1 MFGVGSSM
9 FDVRLNPNA
18 NAERRTPNESS
29 GSHSVLIRRHCPRMI
44 PTTDPTPIVELFRG
58 NYATELLTAAVSHF
72 DVFGKLSKRAMT
84 LDEVGAAIGL
94 APRAAIVLITALRAM
109 KFIEPDGSGRLTLT
123 AVAREHLV
131 PGERFYFGDY
141 IGLRADAPGTLGM
154 VERLRTNRP
163 AGYRPEET
171 SAFIY
176 KKGEESVME
185 EEASARRL
193 TLGLAGR
200 ARNVAPVLAA
210 QLPLTGAKRLLDV
223 GGGTGI
229 YSVELMKANPALR
242 AVVWDRPEVLKVAR
256 EAAAGSG
263 VEARLE
269 LLPGDMFADA
279 IPSGGG
285 FDAILLSNVLHDW
298 DAPECRK
305 LVRTCADTLSPG
317 GVLIVHDVFLN
328 DALDGPLPVA
338 LYSAALFSVTEGRAY
353 SAAEYGAFLR
363 EAGLTPQ
370 PVIPTLV
377 HCGALCGR
385 K

>member
-1 MFGVGSSM
+1 
-9 FDVRLNPNA
+9 
-18 NAERRTPNESS
+18 
-29 GSHSVLIRRHCPRMI
+29 MI
-44 PTTDPTPIVELFRG
+44 PKTDPTPIVELFRG

-72 DVFGKLSKRAMT
+72 DVFAKLAKRSMT
-84 LDEVGAAIGL
+84 LEGLGAAIGL
-94 APRAAIVLITALRAM
+94 APRPTIVLITALRAM
-109 KFIEPDGSGRLTLT
+109 KFIEASGDGQLSLTP
-123 AVAREHLV
+123 VAREHLV
-131 PGERFYFGDY
+131 PGEPFYFGDY
-141 IGLRADAPGTLGM
+141 VGLRADAPGTLGM
-154 VERLRTNRP
+154 VERLRANRP

-210 QLPLTGAKRLLDV
+210 QLPLTGARRLLDV

-229 YSVELMKANPALR
+229 YSVELLKANPALH

-263 VEARLE
+263 VEKRLE

-279 IPSGGG
+279 IPPGG
-285 FDAILLSNVLHDW
+285 FDAMLLSNVLHDW
-298 DAPECRK
+298 DAPECRT
-305 LVRTCADTLSPG
+305 LVRKCADALSPG

-370 PVIPTLV
+370 PVVPTLV
-377 HCGALCGR
+377 HCGALVGR

>member
-1 MFGVGSSM
+1 M
-9 FDVRLNPNA
+9 LPQ
-18 NAERRTPNESS
+18 
-29 GSHSVLIRRHCPRMI
+29 
-44 PTTDPTPIVELFRG
+44 TDPTPIVELFRG

-72 DVFGKLSKRAMT
+72 DVFARLARRAMT
-84 LDEVGAAIGL
+84 LEELGAEAGL
-94 APRAAIVLITALRAM
+94 SRRPAVVLVTALRAM
-109 KFIEPDGSGRLTLT
+109 KLLELDGQGRLTLT
-123 AVAREHLV
+123 PVAREHLV
-131 PGERFYFGDY
+131 PGEPFYFGDY
-141 IGLRADAPGTLGM
+141 VGLRADAPGTLGM

-185 EEASARRL
+185 EEATARRL

-200 ARNVAPVLAA
+200 ARNVAPVLAVR
-210 QLPLTGAKRLLDV
+210 LPLPGRSRLLDV

-229 YSVELMKANPALR
+229 YSVELLRANPDLR
-242 AVVWDRPEVLKVAR
+242 AAVWDRPEVLKVAR
-256 EAAAGSG
+256 ESAAGSG
-263 VEARLE
+263 VEGRLE
-269 LLPGDMFADA
+269 LLPGDMFADP
-279 IPSGGG
+279 IPPGGC
-285 FDAILLSNVLHDW
+285 DVILLSNVLHDW
-298 DAPECRK
+298 DEAECRA
-305 LVRTCADTLSPG
+305 LVRKCADALSPG
-317 GVLIVHDVFLN
+317 GLLVVHDVFLD

-370 PVIPTLV
+370 PVLPTLV
-377 HCGALCGR
+377 HCGALVGR

>member
-1 MFGVGSSM
+1 
-9 FDVRLNPNA
+9 
-18 NAERRTPNESS
+18 
-29 GSHSVLIRRHCPRMI
+29 MI

-58 NYATELLTAAVSHF
+58 NYATELLTAAVCHF
-72 DVFGKLSKRAMT
+72 DVFAKLAKRPMT
-84 LDEVGAAIGL
+84 LEELGGELGL
-94 APRAAIVLITALRAM
+94 APRPAVVLVTALRAM
-109 KFIEPDGSGRLTLT
+109 NFIEAGRDKRLTLT
-123 AVAREHLV
+123 PIAREHLV
-131 PGERFYFGDY
+131 PGAPFYFGDY
-141 IGLRADAPGTLGM
+141 IGLRADASGTLGM

-176 KKGEESVME
+176 KQGEESVME

-229 YSVELMKANPALR
+229 YAVELLKANPALH

-263 VEARLE
+263 VEKRLE
-269 LLPGDMFADA
+269 LQPGDMFADP
-279 IPSGGG
+279 IPPGGGG
-285 FDAILLSNVLHDW
+285 FDAMLLSNVLHDW
-298 DAPECRK
+298 DVPECRT
-305 LVRTCADTLSPG
+305 LVHKCANALNPG
-317 GVLIVHDVFLN
+317 GVVMVHDVFLN

-363 EAGLTPQ
+363 DAGLTPQ
-370 PVIPTLV
+370 PVVPTLV

>member
-1 MFGVGSSM
+1 M
-9 FDVRLNPNA
+9 
-18 NAERRTPNESS
+18 TPK
-29 GSHSVLIRRHCPRMI
+29 
-44 PTTDPTPIVELFRG
+44 TDPTPIVELFRG

-72 DVFGKLSKRAMT
+72 DVFATLSKRAMT
-84 LDEVGAAIGL
+84 LDELGSAIGL
-94 APRAAIVLITALRAM
+94 APRPTIVLITALRAM
-109 KFIEPDGSGRLTLT
+109 AFIEPDGSGRLTLT
-123 AVAREHLV
+123 PLAREHLV
-131 PGERFYFGDY
+131 PGEPFYFGDY

-176 KKGEESVME
+176 KQGEESVME
-185 EEASARRL
+185 EAASARRL

-210 QLPLTGAKRLLDV
+210 QLPLTGAKRLLEV

-242 AVVWDRPEVLKVAR
+242 AIVWDRPEVLKVAR

-269 LLPGDMFADA
+269 LIPGDMFVDP
-279 IPSGGG
+279 IPPGG
-285 FDAILLSNVLHDW
+285 FDAILLSNVLHVW
-298 DAPECRK
+298 DVPECRM
-305 LVRTCADTLSPG
+305 LVGKCAHALSSV
-317 GVLIVHDVFLN
+317 GVLIIHDVFLN

-370 PVIPTLV
+370 PLVPTLV
-377 HCGALCGR
+377 HCGALCG
-385 K
+385 KK